1 MPSKARNLRFHGERF
16 MKRLP
21 RPEAGNDALQ
31 DKMGTCSKFLNLA
44 RVSVIGQSAKA
55 LAILLL
61 CLLLLQCGY
70 RLRGTGSF
78 LPEHI
83 KKINV
88 PLFKNFTTRFEL
100 DLKLTQAVINE
111 LVARGKVDV
120 TSDAQNADAVLV
132 GEIMTCSVNPIAFT
146 GDARADSYAIT
157 IAARIVLKD
166 NKNQREIFSN
176 PYISYQEEYNVP
188 QGSDFE
194 SLESDALNKVAESF
208 ARALVITILEGF

>member
-1 MPSKARNLRFHGERF
+1 
-16 MKRLP
+16 
-21 RPEAGNDALQ
+21 
-31 DKMGTCSKFLNLA
+31 
-44 RVSVIGQSAKA
+44 
-55 LAILLL
+55 
-61 CLLLLQCGY
+61 
-70 RLRGTGSF
+70 LRGTGSF

-88 PLFKNFTTRFEL
+88 PLFKNLTTRFEL
-100 DLKLTQAVINE
+100 DLKLTRAVIDE

-120 TSDAQNADAVLV
+120 TSDAQNADAILT
-132 GEIMTCSVNPIAFT
+132 GEIVTFAVNPIAFT

-166 NKNQREIFSN
+166 NKSQKILFSN
-176 PYISYQEEYNVP
+176 PYVSYQEEYSVP

-194 SLESDALNKVAESF
+194 SLESGALKKAAESF

>member
-1 MPSKARNLRFHGERF
+1 
-16 MKRLP
+16 
-21 RPEAGNDALQ
+21 
-31 DKMGTCSKFLNLA
+31 MGTCSKFLNLV
-44 RVSVIGQSAKA
+44 RVPVFYQSAKT
-55 LAILLL
+55 LTILFL

-132 GEIMTCSVNPIAFT
+132 GEIMTFGVNPIAFT
-146 GDARADSYAIT
+146 GDGRADSYAIT

-166 NKNQREIFSN
+166 NKNQEIIFSN
-176 PYISYQEEYNVP
+176 PYVSYQEEYKVP

-194 SLESDALNKVAESF
+194 SLESDALNRAAESF